1 MKREIECTEDL
12 NTLDSKGIAIQEM
25 NFQTAE
31 KLIIQLMQAEE
42 LSTENESKD
51 ETQKKYQKDE
61 TICETQQF
69 DS

>member
-1 MKREIECTEDL
+1 
-12 NTLDSKGIAIQEM
+12 
-25 NFQTAE
+25 
-31 KLIIQLMQAEE
+31 MQAEE
-42 LSTENESKD
+42 LSAENESKD

>member
-1 MKREIECTEDL
+1 MKREIECTEEIK
-12 NTLDSKGIAIQEM
+12 TLDRKGTTISEK

-42 LSTENESKD
+42 LSAENESKD